1 MKQQKFSIAARALK
15 TSRMPNIPCTRNAT
29 ELASEVIDGDSREQL
44 FVFATAIGWSAQRKV
59 FLGRA
64 EQLNLTPEKV
74 GNLLRNEIR
83 KVRNE
88 A

>member
-1 MKQQKFSIAARALK
+1 
-15 TSRMPNIPCTRNAT
+15 MPNIPCTRNAT
-29 ELASEVIDGDSREQL
+29 ELASEVVDGGDSREQL
-44 FVFATAIGWSAQRKV
+44 FSAPRKV
-59 FLGRA
+59 FFGRA
-64 EQLNLTPEKV
+64 EQLNLTADKV